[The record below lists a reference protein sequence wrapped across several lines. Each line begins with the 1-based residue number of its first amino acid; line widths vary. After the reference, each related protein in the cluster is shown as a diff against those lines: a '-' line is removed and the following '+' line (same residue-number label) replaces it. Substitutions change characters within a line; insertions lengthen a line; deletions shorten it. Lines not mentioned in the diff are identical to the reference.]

1 MVLIQTSICS
11 CISIPSR
18 IEFSGKEYVMHKR
31 RDHLGRFL
39 PHDNQE
45 EPFNNFHPKLVEPQ
59 RENDEDEPF
68 ENLFANIQA
77 EITPSSS
84 EESLHFNELFV
95 QTQYQD
101 KPLVI
106 VIYQAP
112 PLPSRMAMP
121 TFPFPIP
128 P

>member
-1 MVLIQTSICS
+1 
-11 CISIPSR
+11 
-18 IEFSGKEYVMHKR
+18 MHRR

-39 PHDNQE
+39 PHDNQRE
-45 EPFNNFHPKLVEPQ
+45 LFNDFHPELDEPQ
-59 RENDEDEPF
+59 RENDVEEPF

-77 EITPSSS
+77 KLPPSSS
-84 EESLHFNELFV
+84 EESLNLNELFV
-95 QTQYQD
+95 ELEYQD
-101 KPLVI
+101 NPLAI

-112 PLPSRMAMP
+112 PLPPRMAMP